1 MIAGPR
7 NKSGS
12 GLPSS
17 QGVSTLDH
25 HLSDHDDPDD
35 HHHHY
40 RHLDDD
46 DQVGCCG
53 VSGPEDWQH
62 TAWGS
67 GHQVIILIIIMMTDD
82 DDDDD
87 YDDDGDHV
95 DDDIDDYDDD
105 GDNDDSNDYN
115 DNDDKSQ
122 ERLPHSCCYSTT
134 KGNLFISFDH
144 IMMISRPKKI

>member
-1 MIAGPR
+1 MAAYCLGIRPPGDH
-7 NKSGS
+7 
-12 GLPSS
+12 
-17 QGVSTLDH
+17 LDH
-25 HLSDHDDPDD
+25 NH
-35 HHHHY
+35 
-40 RHLDDD
+40 
-46 DQVGCCG
+46 
-53 VSGPEDWQH
+53 
-62 TAWGS
+62 
-67 GHQVIILIIIMMTDD
+67 

-144 IMMISRPKKI
+144 IMMISRPKKIETEKSNCLKIQAIFCKILPDQICAPLGARHSVGLADKT